1 MNAMGDMTM
10 GLILFAHGA
19 RDPRWAEPFAA
30 VAQRLHQLQP
40 ALQVRLAFLEF
51 MSPSLADAAAELVQA
66 GCLQITV
73 LPMFLGAGGHVRK
86 DLPQLVDAIRAS
98 WPAVTITVVAAIG
111 ETDTVLDAMA
121 AAALRAT
128 RAR

>member
-1 MNAMGDMTM
+1 MGDMTM

-30 VAQRLHQLQP
+30 VARRLHQMQP

-73 LPMFLGAGGHVRK
+73 QPMFLGTGGHVRK
-86 DLPQLVDAIRAS
+86 DLPQLVDTIRAS